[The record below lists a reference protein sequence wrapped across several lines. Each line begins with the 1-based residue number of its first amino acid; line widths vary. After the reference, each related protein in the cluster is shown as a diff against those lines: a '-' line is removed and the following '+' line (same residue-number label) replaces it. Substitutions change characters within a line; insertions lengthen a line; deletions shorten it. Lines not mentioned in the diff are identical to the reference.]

1 MLEPDLIE
9 LFVRPLDRIQIR
21 YLVSGSVAAML
32 YGEPRVTHD
41 IDFVVHLSPRD
52 CDRLADAYPNLE
64 FYVPPAEVIA
74 AELTRPGKGHF
85 NIIHS
90 HSGLKADFYP
100 ATRDELDGWA
110 FRNVR
115 QYTFEKTFIRLAPPE
130 YVIVRKLEFF
140 REGASEKHLRDIRA
154 MLETMLGSKQF
165 FSQGAYR
172 AKVKTPFETI
182 VSAVRGWA
190 AYRGSGAKNPMVL

>member
-1 MLEPDLIE
+1 AGARPDSFTGPAGVTKRRSSAAGIPNGPKNRSKARCGAFFSMLEPDLIE

-52 CDRLADAYPNLE
+52 CDLLADAYPNQE

-115 QYTFEKTFIRLAPPE
+115 Q
-130 YVIVRKLEFF
+130 
-140 REGASEKHLRDIRA
+140 D
-154 MLETMLGSKQF
+154 
-165 FSQGAYR
+165 
-172 AKVKTPFETI
+172 
-182 VSAVRGWA
+182 
-190 AYRGSGAKNPMVL
+190 